1 VDADTA
7 IWLGELLGKAVVE
20 MEHSPGLI
28 IEAEGRTGDWVQIIP
43 EESEHDGT
51 LAGFVV
57 NFPYR
62 GHAGSPLETLQ
73 TQGVKPP
80 PGTQTRT
87 WEDGGYATL
96 WIRPDVP
103 LVGLAHFAGDIL
115 EKLIGVPADSELT
128 AQFEYGY

>member
-1 VDADTA
+1 MDADTA
-7 IWLGELLGKAVVE
+7 IWLGELFGKAVVE
-20 MEHSPGLI
+20 LGHSPGLTV
-28 IEAEGRTGDWVQIIP
+28 EVEGRPGDWVQVIP
-43 EESEHDGT
+43 EESELSGD

-62 GHAGSPLETLQ
+62 GHTGSPLEALRA
-73 TQGVKPP
+73 QGVAPP

-87 WEDGGYATL
+87 WEDGGFATL
-96 WIRPDVP
+96 WIRPDIP

-115 EKLIGVPADSELT
+115 EKLVGAPADCELS

>member
-1 VDADTA
+1 VDADIA

-20 MEHSPGLI
+20 LQHAPGLTV
-28 IEAEGRTGDWVQIIP
+28 EAKGRSGDWVQIIP
-43 EESEHDGT
+43 EESEHDDS

-62 GHAGSPLETLQ
+62 GHTGSPLDTLQ
-73 TQGVKPP
+73 AQGVKPP
-80 PGTQTRT
+80 PGTEAHT

-115 EKLIGVPADSELT
+115 EKLIGTPADSELT